1 MIKKQTAAKLKY
13 QEEIIMQELGR
24 NILLS
29 IDQVARL
36 TGVKK
41 STLRYW
47 EKTFQEYLRPTRT
60 YSKRREYSIEEVNT
74 IETIKKLLEEEH
86 LTNMG
91 VKVRLKGLNGN
102 GNGGN

>member
-1 MIKKQTAAKLKY
+1 
-13 QEEIIMQELGR
+13 MQELGR

-60 YSKRREYSIEEVNT
+60 YSKRREYTIDEVTT

-91 VKVRLKGLNGN
+91 VKVRLKGINGN
-102 GNGGN
+102 GNGNGNSNA

>member
-1 MIKKQTAAKLKY
+1 
-13 QEEIIMQELGR
+13 MQEIGR

-47 EKTFQEYLRPTRT
+47 EKTFQEYLQPSRT
-60 YSKRREYSIEEVNT
+60 YSKRREYSLEEVEL

-86 LTNMG
+86 LTNLG
-91 VKVRLKGLNGN
+91 VKMRLRSLNGK
-102 GNGGN
+102 GNGKKMVVNS

>member
-1 MIKKQTAAKLKY
+1 
-13 QEEIIMQELGR
+13 MQEIGK

-29 IDQVARL
+29 IDQVAKL

-47 EKTFQEYLRPTRT
+47 EKTFQEYLQPSRT
-60 YSKRREYSIEEVNT
+60 YSKRREYSLEEVQL

-86 LTNMG
+86 LTNLG
-91 VKVRLKGLNGN
+91 VKMRLRTLNGQGEGQRYA
-102 GNGGN
+102 GNS

>member
-1 MIKKQTAAKLKY
+1 
-13 QEEIIMQELGR
+13 MQEIGK

-47 EKTFQEYLRPTRT
+47 EKTFQEYLQPNRT
-60 YSKRREYSIEEVNT
+60 DSKRREYSLEEVHL

-86 LTNMG
+86 LTNLG
-91 VKVRLKGLNGN
+91 VKMRLRRLNGKGIGERLAVN
-102 GNGGN
+102 S

>member
-1 MIKKQTAAKLKY
+1 
-13 QEEIIMQELGR
+13 MQEIGK

-29 IDQVARL
+29 IDQVAKL

-47 EKTFQEYLRPTRT
+47 EKTFHEYLQPSRT
-60 YSKRREYSIEEVNT
+60 YSKRREYSLEEVEL

-86 LTNMG
+86 LTNLG
-91 VKVRLKGLNGN
+91 VRMRLRTLNGK
-102 GNGGN
+102 GNGKKLVINS

>member
-1 MIKKQTAAKLKY
+1 
-13 QEEIIMQELGR
+13 MQQIGK

-29 IDQVARL
+29 IDQVAKL

-47 EKTFQEYLRPTRT
+47 EKTFQEYLQPSRT
-60 YSKRREYSIEEVNT
+60 YSKRREYSLEEVQL

-86 LTNMG
+86 LTNLG
-91 VKVRLKGLNGN
+91 VKMRLQALNGKSN
-102 GNGGN
+102 GQKFAGNS

>member
-1 MIKKQTAAKLKY
+1 
-13 QEEIIMQELGR
+13 MQEIGR

-29 IDQVARL
+29 IDQVAKL

-47 EKTFQEYLRPTRT
+47 EKTFQEYLQPSRT
-60 YSKRREYSIEEVNT
+60 YSKRREYSLEEVQV

-86 LTNMG
+86 LTNLG
-91 VKVRLKGLNGN
+91 VKMRLRTLNGK
-102 GNGGN
+102 GNGKKLAVNS

>member
-1 MIKKQTAAKLKY
+1 
-13 QEEIIMQELGR
+13 MQEIGR
-24 NILLS
+24 HILLS

-47 EKTFQEYLRPTRT
+47 EKTFQEYLQPNRT
-60 YSKRREYSIEEVNT
+60 YSKRREYSLDEVQL

-86 LTNMG
+86 LTNLG
-91 VKVRLKGLNGN
+91 VKRRLESLNGK
-102 GNGGN
+102 GNGTKYVVNS

>member
-1 MIKKQTAAKLKY
+1 
-13 QEEIIMQELGR
+13 MQEIGK

-29 IDQVARL
+29 IDQVARM

-47 EKTFQEYLRPTRT
+47 EKTFQEYLQPSRT
-60 YSKRREYSIEEVNT
+60 YSKRREYSLDEVHL

-86 LTNMG
+86 LTNLG
-91 VKVRLKGLNGN
+91 VKMRLRTINAKGN
-102 GNGGN
+102 GKKYAVNS